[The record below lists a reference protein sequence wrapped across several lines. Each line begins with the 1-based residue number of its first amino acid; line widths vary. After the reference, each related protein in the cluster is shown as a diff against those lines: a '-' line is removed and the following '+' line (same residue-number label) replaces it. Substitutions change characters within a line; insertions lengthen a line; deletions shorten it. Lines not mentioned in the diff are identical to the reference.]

1 MARRLEHRSLA
12 LVSKTAS
19 TARVLNLAAL
29 SAQYA
34 DDPEYRAQPFFKT
47 ALLNTCLILKHG
59 VRKNE
64 RSLFSA
70 PHYIATKVIVPF
82 DATNLALG
90 GRTVFVGQAG
100 WIEQLSVL
108 GGGEAMERDCAVL
121 TALDEIPSLDPFLV
135 REHLSRRGFKVA
147 PCYLNIALLD
157 VERMKASVTAEID
170 QLIGLAFAGGGKGSQ
185 TARLVQ
191 LLLTDEA
198 GTRLEPLRLTLRLE
212 GEAYREGIF
221 AWKGFLY
228 YKWSMD
234 DLRTR
239 LIEVKRDLNAIRL
252 AVGCA
257 VETKVEIARAKTR
270 LLDRIEQA
278 EHEALEALKLYDKAF
293 GGLINQN
300 DPAGFRDFLLT
311 SPGMFVALG
320 ECVGGISHIVSY
332 WAYRYPKGPPPVAL
346 ADEIL
351 EIYQEFENS
360 LPERELAAAA

>member
-29 SAQYA
+29 AAQYGA
-34 DDPEYRAQPFFKT
+34 DPEYRAEPFFKT
-47 ALLNTCLILKHG
+47 PLLNTCLILKHS

-64 RSLFSA
+64 RSLFAA
-70 PHYIATKVIVPF
+70 PHFIATKVIVPF

-100 WIEQLSVL
+100 WVDQLSAL
-108 GGGEAMERDCAVL
+108 GDGEAMQRDCAVL

-147 PCYLNIALLD
+147 PCYLNIALMD

-198 GTRLEPLRLTLRLE
+198 DTRLEPLRLTLRLE

-239 LIEVKRDLNAIRL
+239 LVEVKRDLNAIRL

-257 VETKVEIARAKTR
+257 AETKVEIARSKTR
-270 LLDRIEQA
+270 LMARIEQA
-278 EHEALEALKLYDKAF
+278 EHEALEALKLYDRAF

-300 DPAGFRDFLLT
+300 DPGGFRDFLLT

-332 WAYRYPKGPPPVAL
+332 WSYRYPKGPPSVAL

-360 LPERELAAAA
+360 LPERQLADAA